1 MAFFN
6 EFPHTRT
13 YDSDLAWLIRRMK
26 ELMTKVDRVDELL
39 RLVQEL
45 IDTLP
50 DVIRERIQEIFNQL
64 IETDYFKT
72 LIEEFLRPY
81 IDMRNSVWTS
91 NNTYTDG
98 NNNYAVTKL
107 VCNVVGNM
115 AMITV
120 KAKWTASRTTATAV
134 SLQEC
139 FSSLINANGV
149 SFLDWITNKKE
160 ALTVD
165 DAVRAVGQRCYLMSG
180 SYGNY
185 SNNEK
190 HIVLAIFSLW
200 QARNVSDHLQ
210 GGVLIPSTGASA
222 NIEYEYTVMLPII

>member
-1 MAFFN
+1 MAYFN

-13 YDSDLAWLIRRMK
+13 YDSDLAWLIDRMK
-26 ELMTKVDRVDELL
+26 ELMKKVDRVDELL

-50 DVIRERIQEIFNQL
+50 DVIRERIQEIFDQL
-64 IETDYFKT
+64 IENNYFKT

-91 NNTYTDG
+91 NNTYTDST
-98 NNNYAVTKL
+98 NNYAVTKL

-120 KAKWTASRTTATAV
+120 KAKWTASRTMATAV
-134 SLQEC
+134 SLQDC
-139 FSSLINANGV
+139 FRTLTNANGV
-149 SFLDWITNKKE
+149 SFLDWLTAKKE

-165 DAVRAVGQRCYLMSG
+165 DAVRNVGQRCYLVSG

-185 SNNEK
+185 SNNDK
-190 HIVLAIFSLW
+190 HIVLAIYSLW
-200 QARNVSDHLQ
+200 QTRNVSDYLS
-210 GGVLIPSTGASA
+210 GGVLIPSTGGAV